1 MIAVAEPVKID
12 IPIPPYLNHQI
23 NKKISAQ
30 SFQNHSFAALYVNHV
45 DNS

>member
-12 IPIPPYLNHQI
+12 IPIPPYLNQKF

-30 SFQNHSFAALYVNHV
+30 SFQNHNFAALYVNQV
-45 DNS
+45 NNS